1 MKKFFPLNN
10 NPQIILSFSAF
21 IIIIISRVLFLG
33 NGLGTDGDGWRL
45 VKSGYWFAK
54 TGIYE
59 PSRFPGYPVP
69 EFFYG
74 IVYLFNISDFRIIN
88 LFTVLVFVVG
98 LFYYYRIL
106 KDQLKTSYPLLIIT
120 TFAFTPIIFVN
131 SIATMD
137 YLWSLSF
144 IIISFYYLLKGNYN
158 LSGILLGIA
167 SGCRPTA
174 LILLVPYFY
183 YIKQVKGNYF
193 NKQFIRL
200 TLLAVLVSFIIYS
213 PLIIKYG
220 LSFLTTYPSNYPS
233 VALILGRIFI
243 KNIGLPGTLALF
255 VFALAAIYGGK
266 TNSLYKQKKTI
277 INTCLLIIAV
287 FLILFFKLPSGG
299 AYLIPV
305 IPFLFIVLYYLFP
318 GKLFISFCL
327 AVILSSFLFSYDAR
341 GLRVKGPVMIE
352 AEKRAEEMNYLKQV
366 YSNIN
371 KFSDTTIVLA
381 ESFNPKIELYG
392 LLNNLKIPANIL
404 LKDGLSKDSLIY
416 YQKKNYGI
424 YYLKGIDKNLKE
436 MYGYS
441 LSDYGI
447 REININF

>member
-1 MKKFFPLNN
+1 VF
-10 NPQIILSFSAF
+10 A
-21 IIIIISRVLFLG
+21 IIIISRLLLIG

-45 VKSGYWFAK
+45 VKSGFWFAK

-59 PSRFPGYPVP
+59 PSRFPGYPLP

-74 IVYLFNISDFRIIN
+74 IVYLFNISDFGIIN
-88 LFTVLVFVVG
+88 LFTTLVFMAG
-98 LFYYYRIL
+98 LFYYYKIL
-106 KDQLKTSYPLLIIT
+106 KDELKTSYPLLIIT
-120 TFAFTPIIFVN
+120 AFAFTPIIFVN

-137 YLWSLSF
+137 YIWSLSF

-158 LSGILLGIA
+158 LSGILLGLA

-174 LILLVPYFY
+174 IILLIPYFY

-200 TLLAVLVSFIIYS
+200 TLLAVIISLIIYS
-213 PLIIKYG
+213 PLIVKYG

-233 VALILGRIFI
+233 VLVILGRIFI
-243 KNIGLPGTLALF
+243 KNIGLPGTAALF
-255 VFALAAIYGGK
+255 VFSFMSIYSSK
-266 TNSLYKQKKTI
+266 SCEPYQQNKTI
-277 INTCLLIIAV
+277 INTCVLIIAV
-287 FLILFFKLPSGG
+287 FLFLFFKLPSGG
-299 AYLIPV
+299 AYLIPA
-305 IPFLFIVLYYLFP
+305 IPFLFIILYYLFP
-318 GKLFISFCL
+318 GRLFISFCL
-327 AVILSSFLFSYDAR
+327 LVILSSFLFNYDAQ
-341 GLRVKGPVMIE
+341 GLKIKGPVLIE
-352 AEKRAEEMNYLKQV
+352 VDKRAEEMNYLKQF

-371 KFSDTTIVLA
+371 KYSDTTIVLA

-392 LLNNLKIPANIL
+392 LLNNLKIRANIL